1 MKKTIIFLITIILI
15 SSTSKTDVIITKPAT
30 PIKSITRAYSIYDR
44 DQMILFI
51 DSCTKEGY
59 VVKQINGAGS
69 DSWWFVTLEKY

>member
-1 MKKTIIFLITIILI
+1 MKNIITILTIILLL
-15 SSTSKTDVIITKPAT
+15 SFAPTARFYTTKPAT
-30 PIKSITRAYSIYDR
+30 PTHSITKSFSIYDR
-44 DQMILFI
+44 NEMINFI